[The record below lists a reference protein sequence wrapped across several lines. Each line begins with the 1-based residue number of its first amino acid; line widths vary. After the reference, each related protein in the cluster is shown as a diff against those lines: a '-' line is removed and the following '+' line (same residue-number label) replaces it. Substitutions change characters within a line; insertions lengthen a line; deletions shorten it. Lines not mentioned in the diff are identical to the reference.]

1 MGDSD
6 EGVSESAYELTL
18 WGAFLLIFVIL
29 NAAVGRSARTG
40 PSLRLGEGSG
50 RNVR

>member
-1 MGDSD
+1 MCDQCPRHRRMGDSD

-29 NAAVGRSARTG
+29 IVGIARV
-40 PSLRLGEGSG
+40 LGLW
-50 RNVR
+50 